1 MERIKDCRE
10 DNAIS
15 IFCNNCTDEG
25 ILNTVSRREITRFA
39 DLASIVRKYC
49 AMESFRTTENKF
61 WDNPAPNTT
70 LVRNKRVHYTQAP
83 DTKIKKQI
91 PHRGHGTVLEGWLSG
106 SCKIHSIEGATP
118 THSLR
123 ACWILRQVAK
133 SGKELLAL
141 ENHSNNTGTVSTV
154 FETFASKN
162 MQKRTIR
169 SLAEVY
175 QVATTNPWSDTAITF
190 NASDEP
196 KFRTARAPAALVL
209 SPIVDGF

>member
-1 MERIKDCRE
+1 MDRIKDCRE
-10 DNAIS
+10 ENAIS
-15 IFCNNCTDEG
+15 IFCNNCTDKG
-25 ILNTVSRREITRFA
+25 IFNAIGRRKITRFT

-49 AMESFRTTENKF
+49 AIESFRKTENQV

-83 DTKIKKQI
+83 GTKTKKQK
-91 PHRGHGTVLEGWLSG
+91 PHKGHGTILEGWLSEP
-106 SCKIHSIEGATP
+106 CKIHSTEGATP

-133 SGKELLAL
+133 SGEELIAS

-154 FETFASKN
+154 FETFASNN
-162 MQKRTIR
+162 MRKRTVR

-175 QVATTNPWSDTAITF
+175 QVATTNPWNDKAITF

-196 KFRTARAPAALVL
+196 KF
-209 SPIVDGF
+209 